1 MIAENDYN
9 IASNKSG
16 KSKLSPSGMNKALPD
31 NELHGRELK
40 DSNSR
45 LRKVEGI
52 DYKRGA
58 IEYPARLAPS
68 DRHHLLT
75 KPFYNLAN
83 KISRWAGEGLDEDTH
98 RHFCDFA
105 NMAYLLALPAGSR
118 ILDLGCGSGWLCEY
132 FSRLGYRMTGIDLSP
147 ELIAIARERLS
158 KVPYGADHQ
167 TGLDCRFMVHDIER
181 ASLDERFDAILC
193 YDSLHHFEDEQAV
206 LANLSAMIDY
216 GGQFFV
222 MEGEKPPEGSDT
234 AEELRT
240 VMRQYETLE
249 SPFAR
254 DYLLKLLQSHGFAIV
269 GDYASPG
276 GLVDRENFVG
286 NNTIQFVEVP
296 AFSYLLCKKILR
308 PGGPAL
314 MPDSRAPAL
323 LQATLSLRGDWVN
336 QVVAGSRIEAAI
348 DVENTGDTLWLVSR
362 APLTG
367 RVKVGLKVLNSAGEM
382 LLESH
387 GVPTLQRALAP
398 GESIPLLVRVKAP
411 QVPGHYTLKI
421 DLVNQNICWFEEY
434 GSQPLI
440 LPFDVAPCN

>member
-1 MIAENDYN
+1 M
-9 IASNKSG
+9 
-16 KSKLSPSGMNKALPD
+16 SKPPPD
-31 NELHGRELK
+31 NGLYGGELK

-45 LRKVEGI
+45 LSKVEGI

-58 IEYPARLAPS
+58 IEYPTRLAPS

-105 NMAYLLALPAGSR
+105 NMAYMLALPAGSR
-118 ILDLGCGSGWLCEY
+118 ILDVGCGSGWLCEY
-132 FSRLGYRMTGIDLSP
+132 LSRLGYRMTGIDLSP
-147 ELIAIARERLS
+147 EIIAIARERLS
-158 KVPYGADHQ
+158 NVPFGADHQ
-167 TGLDCRFMVHDIER
+167 TGFDCRFIVHDIES
-181 ASLDERFDAILC
+181 APLDERFDAIIC

-206 LANLSAMIDY
+206 LANLSTMIEY

-234 AEELRT
+234 AEELRS
-240 VMRQYETLE
+240 VMGQYETLE

-254 DYLLKLLQSHGFAIV
+254 DYLLQLLQSHGFAIV

-286 NNTIQFVEVP
+286 NTVQFVEAP
-296 AFSYLLCKKILR
+296 AFSYLLCKKILK

-314 MPDSRAPAL
+314 MPDSRAAAL
-323 LQATLSLRGDWVN
+323 LQAELSLKGDWVN
-336 QVVAGSRIEAAI
+336 QVPAGSRIEAAI

-367 RVKVGLKVLNSAGEM
+367 RVKVGLKILNSSGET
-382 LLESH
+382 LVESH
-387 GVPTLQRALAP
+387 GVPPLQHALAP
-398 GESIPLLVRVKAP
+398 GERIPLLVNIKAP
-411 QVPGHYTLKI
+411 EAPGLYTLKI
-421 DLVNQNICWFEEY
+421 DLVNQNICWFEQH
-434 GSQPLI
+434 GSQPLL
-440 LPFDVAPCN
+440 LPFTVMPKS